1 MNRAMQMLIT
11 LLTLSAA
18 LYLGVDIGYRGLR
31 HKIRPAPVT
40 NRIGAEFDRAA
51 SRFTPGRADASI
63 VMRRNLFGVKLPN
76 NTPNSLENPAALEPT
91 SLKISLL
98 GTATGPPPNSFA
110 VMEEKDKRTQGL
122 YRVGDSI
129 QNARVKRILSGMVV
143 LRVADHDEILAI
155 REPQTK
161 PLQTLPAPLK
171 TAGAETNV
179 TVKRSVL
186 SGSLENMNQLM
197 REVRVRPRFKNGKD
211 DGYRVLWIKPNSF
224 FLELG
229 LRDGDVIKGVNHQ
242 EVETTE
248 DLLALYRDLKA
259 GAPISLQLERRGKA
273 KTINYRFR

>member
-1 MNRAMQMLIT
+1 MQTLIN

-31 HKIRPAPVT
+31 YEVWRVPIA
-40 NRIGAEFDRAA
+40 NQIGAEAGA
-51 SRFTPGRADASI
+51 ESSRFEPGRADASI
-63 VMRRNLFGVKLPN
+63 VIRRNLFGVSLQDTTQ
-76 NTPNSLENPAALEPT
+76 NTLESLEALEPT
-91 SLKISLL
+91 SLKIRLL
-98 GTATGPPPNSFA
+98 GTATGPRASSFA
-110 VMEEKDKRTQGL
+110 VIEEKDKRKQGL

-129 QNARVKRILSGMVV
+129 QNARVKRILSGKVV
-143 LRVADHDEILAI
+143 LRVAGHDEILAI

-161 PLQTLPAPLK
+161 PSPALPAPLK
-171 TAGAETNV
+171 TAATETNV

-186 SGSLENMNQLM
+186 SGSLENMNQLL
-197 REVRVRPRFKNGKD
+197 REVRIRPRFKDGKD

-224 FLELG
+224 FLDLG

-259 GAPISLQLERRGKA
+259 GTPISLQLERRGKA